1 MFSLK
6 QHLDLLYISF
16 YLCLVIPPCYFPFVM
31 YCILELVF
39 ARNMEIVT
47 LGRLFVDSSLYPVT
61 LTVILLL
68 SCLNIYI
75 TRLYDEGERAVFS
88 I

>member
-1 MFSLK
+1 
-6 QHLDLLYISF
+6 
-16 YLCLVIPPCYFPFVM
+16 M